1 MRRPVE
7 PPQGQPTDDQIT
19 VDAALAIKK
28 FEVGVKCAANLQK
41 AMAS

>member
-1 MRRPVE
+1 VE
-7 PPQGQPTDDQIT
+7 PHRAATDDQIT